1 MRQKVQLL
9 VVEIYLTL
17 ALFSTVNIT
26 LRNKMFSKEC
36 REHLNE
42 VQETGLEHMLSALKV
57 AIKLQLLVPA
67 LIIHSIAPRFF
78 TRTASDT
85 MRNILNNR

>member
-1 MRQKVQLL
+1 
-9 VVEIYLTL
+9 
-17 ALFSTVNIT
+17 
-26 LRNKMFSKEC
+26 MFSKEC
-36 REHLNE
+36 KKHLKE
-42 VQETGLEHMLSALKV
+42 VEETGLEHMLSALKV

>member
-1 MRQKVQLL
+1 
-9 VVEIYLTL
+9 
-17 ALFSTVNIT
+17 
-26 LRNKMFSKEC
+26 MFSKEC
-36 REHLNE
+36 RKHLKE
-42 VQETGLEHMLSALKV
+42 VEETGLEHMFSALKV

-85 MRNILNNR
+85 MRRILNSR

>member
-9 VVEIYLTL
+9 STGFCLIFGILLTANTKL
-17 ALFSTVNIT
+17 EE
-26 LRNKMFSKEC
+26 KMFSKEC

-42 VQETGLEHMLSALKV
+42 VEETGLEHMLSALKV

-67 LIIHSIAPRFF
+67 LIIHSLAPRFF

>member
-1 MRQKVQLL
+1 
-9 VVEIYLTL
+9 
-17 ALFSTVNIT
+17 
-26 LRNKMFSKEC
+26 MFSKEC
-36 REHLNE
+36 RKHLNE
-42 VQETGLEHMLSALKV
+42 VEETGLEHMVSALKV

-85 MRNILNNR
+85 MRKILNNR

>member
-1 MRQKVQLL
+1 
-9 VVEIYLTL
+9 
-17 ALFSTVNIT
+17 
-26 LRNKMFSKEC
+26 MFSKEC
-36 REHLNE
+36 RKHLNE

-57 AIKLQLLVPA
+57 AFKLQLLVPA

-85 MRNILNNR
+85 MRSILNNR

>member
-1 MRQKVQLL
+1 
-9 VVEIYLTL
+9 
-17 ALFSTVNIT
+17 
-26 LRNKMFSKEC
+26 MFSKKC

-42 VQETGLEHMLSALKV
+42 VEETGWEHMLSALKV
-57 AIKLQLLVPA
+57 AAKIQLLVPA

>member
-9 VVEIYLTL
+9 VIEICLKMDL
-17 ALFSTVNIT
+17 GNVNF
-26 LRNKMFSKEC
+26 RKREEKMFSKEC
-36 REHLNE
+36 REHLEE
-42 VQETGLEHMLSALKV
+42 VEETGLEHMVSALKV

-67 LIIHSIAPRFF
+67 LVIHSIAPRFF

-85 MRNILNNR
+85 MKNILNSR

>member
-1 MRQKVQLL
+1 
-9 VVEIYLTL
+9 
-17 ALFSTVNIT
+17 
-26 LRNKMFSKEC
+26 MFSKKC
-36 REHLNE
+36 RQHLKE
-42 VQETGLEHMLSALKV
+42 VEETGLQHMLSALKV
-57 AIKLQLLVPA
+57 AVKLQLLVPA

>member
-17 ALFSTVNIT
+17 ALLSTVNVT
-26 LRNKMFSKEC
+26 LRNKMFRKEC

-78 TRTASDT
+78 TRTASVT
-85 MRNILNNR
+85 MRNILNHR

>member
-1 MRQKVQLL
+1 
-9 VVEIYLTL
+9 
-17 ALFSTVNIT
+17 
-26 LRNKMFSKEC
+26 MFSKKC
-36 REHLNE
+36 VEHLNE

-85 MRNILNNR
+85 IRNILNNR

>member
-1 MRQKVQLL
+1 
-9 VVEIYLTL
+9 
-17 ALFSTVNIT
+17 
-26 LRNKMFSKEC
+26 MFSKKC
-36 REHLNE
+36 VEHLNE

-78 TRTASDT
+78 ARTASDT
-85 MRNILNNR
+85 MRNILNKR